1 MLKNIWRGIIIIGIF
16 CLIFFSKWYD
26 YKNDVEFYKKNVDS
40 TILDIRTNRGTKV
53 YYNSEDF
60 FYLDTYL
67 GDKLEVGD
75 SISKKNEKIE
85 IFTNGTLTGYGQI
98 KKPKENYFIYFFG
111 W

>member
-1 MLKNIWRGIIIIGIF
+1 MLKNIWRGILLITLLF
-16 CLIFFSKWYD
+16 LIFFSKWYE
-26 YKNDVEFYKKNVDS
+26 YKNDVEFYKKNINS
-40 TILDIRTNRGTKV
+40 TILKIKTNRGTKV

-60 FYLDTYL
+60 FYLDTYK

-85 IFTNGTLTGYGQI
+85 IFTNGTLNGYGQI

>member
-1 MLKNIWRGIIIIGIF
+1 MLKIIWRGILLITLL
-16 CLIFFSKWYD
+16 CLIFFSKWSD
-26 YKNDVEFYKKNVDS
+26 YKNNVEFYKKEANISIKKIVE
-40 TILDIRTNRGTKV
+40 TRGTKV

-60 FYLDTYL
+60 FYLETYK

-98 KKPKENYFIYFFG
+98 KKPKENYFLYFFG